1 MYYWCSQE
9 KPALW
14 AQILEA
20 NEADEDEVERFVDAP
35 APDEVP
41 VEVLGESAGT
51 AQQDADKPVQADDA
65 APAKGGSGGQRL
77 LQGYDMAKRCAA
89 ASLHHAA
96 SASLQ
101 WQVPCICFGM

>member
-1 MYYWCSQE
+1 MPQQPLQQEDQREVYWCSQE

-35 APDEVP
+35 AADEVP
-41 VEVLGESAGT
+41 VEVPGDTAEA
-51 AQQDADKPVQADDA
+51 AQQDADKSAQADEA

-77 LQGYDMAKRCAA
+77 LQGYDMAKR
-89 ASLHHAA
+89 
-96 SASLQ
+96 
-101 WQVPCICFGM
+101 